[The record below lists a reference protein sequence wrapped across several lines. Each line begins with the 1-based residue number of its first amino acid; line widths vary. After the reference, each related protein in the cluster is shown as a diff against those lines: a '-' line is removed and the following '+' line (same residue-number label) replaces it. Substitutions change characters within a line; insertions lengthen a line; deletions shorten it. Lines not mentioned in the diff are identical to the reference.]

1 VDLGN
6 LGKTRINLNTILCK
20 SQPCRANG
28 APYTFNGMK
37 IQEQIPLAQY
47 TTFGIGGPAHWFAEV
62 TSEVELLEALAFV
75 KERGLRHF
83 VLGGGSNLLIADGGY
98 DGLVI
103 HIALKGI
110 AQKYESGNQI
120 ILSAAA
126 GEEWETLV
134 SCAVAAN
141 LAGVE
146 CLAGIPGTVGGSP
159 VQNIGAYGQ
168 EVAETVHTVR
178 AYDLECAEFVEIPAA
193 ACGFAYRRSIFNSV
207 ARGRYIV
214 TRVDYEL
221 TRGGAPAIRYAD
233 LRKVFSPNV
242 QPSLAEVAETVR
254 RIRQSK
260 GMLLVDGDSDCRS
273 AGSFFK
279 NPIVSE
285 EQYLRLVQSHG
296 EEIPHYPAGSGQMK
310 LAAAWL
316 IEQAG
321 FRRGLRQGRAAV
333 SSRHTLA
340 LINTG
345 GATAAEVLALAEKI
359 ASGVNDRFGVELALE
374 PVLLNPQSC

>member
-1 VDLGN
+1 MQI
-6 LGKTRINLNTILCK
+6 RAAARK
-20 SQPCRANG
+20 SCAVYFHR
-28 APYTFNGMK
+28 MK
-37 IQEQIPLAQY
+37 IQEQISLAPY

-62 TSEVELLEALAFV
+62 TSEPELLEALAFA
-75 KERGLRHF
+75 KERGLAHF
-83 VLGGGSNLLIADGGY
+83 ILGGGSNLLIADEGY
-98 DGLVI
+98 AGLVL

-110 AQKYESGNQI
+110 AQSGEHEGRVH
-120 ILSAAA
+120 LSAAA
-126 GEEWETLV
+126 GEEWESLV
-134 SCAVAAN
+134 SRAVEAN

-168 EVAETVHTVR
+168 EVAETVHAVR
-178 AYDLECAEFVEIPAA
+178 AYDLERAEFVEIPAA

-214 TRVDYEL
+214 TRVEYAL
-221 TRGGAPAIRYAD
+221 TQDGAPAIRYAD
-233 LRKVFSPNV
+233 LRRAFGENA
-242 QPSLAEVAETVR
+242 QPTLAEVAETVR

-260 GMLLVDGDSDCRS
+260 GMLLVEGDPDCRS

-285 EQYLRLVQSHG
+285 EQYQRLAQSRG
-296 EEIPHYPAGSGQMK
+296 EVIPNYAAGPGQLK

-321 FRRGLRQGRAAV
+321 FARGFRQGRAAI

-340 LINTG
+340 LVNTG
-345 GATAAEVLALAEKI
+345 GATAAEILALAEKI
-359 ASGVNDRFGVELALE
+359 ARGVEDRFGIGLEVE